1 MRAADRETSMKQKLR
16 GSVTASVLLAAS
28 LVSGAAFAQKTGGT
42 LHMLDFASPASMS
55 IHEESTITA
64 GIPMMGV
71 FNNLVV
77 FDQHVPQNSLAS
89 IVPDL
94 ASDWSSDEVGTALTF
109 HLRQGVKWHDGKPFT
124 AADVKCT
131 WDRLRGVDADKFR
144 INPRKA
150 WYRNVEEITANGD
163 YEATFHLKRPQ
174 PYLIA
179 LLASGQSPVYPCHV
193 STAQMRQHPI
203 GTGPFKF
210 VEYKPNEHIR
220 VTRNSDYWKPGRPY
234 LDGIEYTIVPN
245 PATQLL
251 AFVAGKLDFTFATIP
266 LLKDLKSQ
274 APQVV
279 CDMAMDNNSRDL
291 LINRTVPPFDQLEL
305 RQALALSLD
314 RKEFIETL
322 AQGEGIV
329 GGALL
334 PPPDG
339 VWGMPP
345 DVLHSLPG
353 YGPGVAKNR
362 DEGRAK
368 MRKLGYSSD
377 NRLALKLSTR
387 NVPGYRDAAVVAI
400 SQLREVYVDAEL
412 ELVDTANYFPRIM
425 RKDYKLA
432 VEVAT
437 GGLDDPDQKF
447 YENYICGADRNLTGD
462 CDTETDRLIEAQS
475 MEANPEKRRKLAWE
489 VERRLADDAS
499 RPVLLYSRFATCMQP
514 QLKGLVTMTN
524 SRFNGWRM
532 EDVWLDK

>member
-1 MRAADRETSMKQKLR
+1 MMQKLR
-16 GSVTASVLLAAS
+16 SYAVASALLAA
-28 LVSGAAFAQKTGGT
+28 LLAAGTAFAQKSGGI
-42 LHMLDFASPASMS
+42 LQMLDFASPASMS

-77 FDQHVPQNSLAS
+77 FDQHVAQNSLAS

-94 ASDWSSDEVGTALTF
+94 ASDWSWDETGVALTF
-109 HLRQGVKWHDGKPFT
+109 HLHQGVKWHDGKPFT

-150 WYRNVEEITANGD
+150 WYRNIAETTTNGD
-163 YEATFHLKRPQ
+163 YEVTFHLNRPQ

-193 STAQMRQHPI
+193 PLRDMRTHPI

-220 VTRNSDYWKPGRPY
+220 VVRNPDYWKPGRPY
-234 LDGIEYTIVPN
+234 LDGIEYTIIAN

-251 AFVAGKLDFTFATIP
+251 AFVAGKLDFTFASIP

-274 APQVV
+274 APQAV
-279 CDMAMDNNSRDL
+279 CDVVMDNNSRDL
-291 LINRTVPPFDQLEL
+291 LINRTVSPFDMLEL
-305 RQALALSLD
+305 RQAIALSLD
-314 RKEFIETL
+314 RKAFIDIL
-322 AQGEGIV
+322 AEGQGAV
-329 GGALL
+329 GGAVL

-345 DVLHSLPG
+345 EVLYSLPG
-353 YGPGVAKNR
+353 YGP
-362 DEGRAK
+362 
-368 MRKLGYSSD
+368 D
-377 NRLALKLSTR
+377 NRLAVKLSTR

-425 RKDYKLA
+425 RKDYTLA
-432 VEVAT
+432 VEVST

-447 YENYICGADRNLTGD
+447 YENYVCGADRNLTGY
-462 CDTETDRLIEAQS
+462 CDPETDKLIDRQS
-475 MEANPEKRRKLAWE
+475 MEANAEKRRKLVWE
-489 VERRLADDAS
+489 VERRLAEDAS

-514 QLKGLVTMTN
+514 RLKGLTTMTN

>member
-1 MRAADRETSMKQKLR
+1 MMPWGGRSTVKPIMDREAPMKWELR
-16 GSVTASVLLAAS
+16 PYLVAGLLVASFVAKPGL
-28 LVSGAAFAQKTGGT
+28 AQKPGGI
-42 LHMLDFASPASMS
+42 LQMLDFASPASMS

-77 FDQHVPQNSLAS
+77 FDQHVAQNSLAS

-94 ASDWSSDEVGTALTF
+94 ATEWRWTEDGRELTF
-109 HLRQGVKWHDGKPFT
+109 PLRQGAKWHDGTPFT

-131 WDRLRGVDADKFR
+131 WDRLRGVDAEKFR

-150 WYRNVEEITANGD
+150 WYRNVEEITTNGD
-163 YEATFHLKRPQ
+163 YEVTFHLKRPQ

-193 STAQMRQHPI
+193 STPQMRQHPI

-220 VTRNSDYWKPGRPY
+220 VIRNPDYWKPARPY
-234 LDGIEYTIVPN
+234 LDGIEYTIIPN

-251 AFVAGKLDFTFATIP
+251 AFVAGKLDFTFASIP

-274 APQVV
+274 APQAV
-279 CDMAMDNNSRDL
+279 CDVVMDNNSRDL
-291 LINRTVPPFDQLEL
+291 LINRTVPPFDKLEL

-314 RKEFIETL
+314 RKAFIDTL
-322 AQGEGIV
+322 AQGEGTV
-329 GGALL
+329 GGAVL

-345 DVLHSLPG
+345 DELYRLPG
-353 YGPGVAKNR
+353 YGPDVAQNR
-362 DEGRAK
+362 EEGRAK
-368 MRKLGYSSD
+368 MRKLGYGPD
-377 NRLALKLSTR
+377 NRIAVKLSTR

-400 SQLREVYVDAEL
+400 SHLREVYVDAEL

-425 RKDYKLA
+425 RKDYTLA
-432 VEVAT
+432 VEVST

-447 YENYICGADRNLTGD
+447 YENYVCGADRNLTGY
-462 CDTETDRLIEAQS
+462 CDRDTDRLIDAQS
-475 MEANPEKRRKLAWE
+475 MEADPDKRRRLVWDI
-489 VERRLADDAS
+489 ERRLAEDAS
-499 RPVLLYSRFATCMQP
+499 RPVLLYSRFATCM
-514 QLKGLVTMTN
+514 
-524 SRFNGWRM
+524 M
-532 EDVWLDK
+532 EDVWLEK

>member
-1 MRAADRETSMKQKLR
+1 MTLGFRAFAV
-16 GSVTASVLLAAS
+16 GGALLAA
-28 LVSGAAFAQKTGGT
+28 LFVSNGALAQKPGGV
-42 LHMLDFASPASMS
+42 LQMLDFASPASMS

-77 FDQHVPQNSLAS
+77 FDQHVPQNSLQS
-89 IVPDL
+89 IVADL
-94 ASDWSSDEVGTALTF
+94 ATDWSWDEDRTALTF

-150 WYRNVEEITANGD
+150 WYRNVEEITTNGD
-163 YEATFHLKRPQ
+163 YEATFHLKRAQ

-210 VEYKPNEHIR
+210 IEYKSNEHIR
-220 VTRNSDYWKPGRPY
+220 VTRNLDYWKPGRPY
-234 LDGIEYTIVPN
+234 LDGIEYTIIPN

-251 AFVAGKLDFTFATIP
+251 AFVAGKLDFTFAGIP

-274 APQVV
+274 APQAV
-279 CDMAMDNNSRDL
+279 CDVVMDNNSRDL
-291 LINRTVPPFDQLEL
+291 LINRTVPPFDKLEL
-305 RQALALSLD
+305 RQALALALD
-314 RKEFIETL
+314 RKEFIDTL
-322 AQGEGIV
+322 AQGEGTV

-339 VWGMPP
+339 VWGMPA
-345 DVLHSLPG
+345 DLLHGLPG
-353 YGPGVAKNR
+353 YGPDVARNR
-362 DEGRAK
+362 EEGRAK
-368 MRKLGYSSD
+368 MQKLGYGPD

-387 NVPGYRDAAVVAI
+387 NVPGYRDAAVLGI

-412 ELVDTANYFPRIM
+412 DLVDTANYFPRIM

-432 VEVAT
+432 VEVST

-447 YENYICGADRNLTGD
+447 YENYACGADRNLTGY
-462 CDTETDRLIEAQS
+462 CDPETDRLIDAQS
-475 MEANPEKRRKLAWE
+475 MESDPDKRRGLAWE
-489 VERRLADDAS
+489 IERRLAADAS
-499 RPVLLYSRFATCMQP
+499 RPILLYSRFASCMQP
-514 QLKGLVTMTN
+514 RVKGLVTMTN

-532 EDVWLDK
+532 EDVWLER